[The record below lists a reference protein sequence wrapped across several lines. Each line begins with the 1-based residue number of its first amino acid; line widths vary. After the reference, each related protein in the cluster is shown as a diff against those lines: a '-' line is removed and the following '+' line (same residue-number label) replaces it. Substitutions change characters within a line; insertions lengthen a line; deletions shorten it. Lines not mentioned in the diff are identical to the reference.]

1 VHAQFGAGDWTTTG
15 FDAQRSFWL
24 RSDPKISLAN
34 MQKGGFGLVWKTDL
48 NDGSSR
54 RTFVT
59 PPVLLDFYI
68 GYRGFRSLGFTGT
81 GANSVIAMD
90 TDLGRL
96 EWKADFKTPATPGNS
111 PLCPGGM
118 TSGVARPTNV
128 AYPLVT
134 AARGAGR
141 GAPAKSGV
149 GEPFEGAVTI
159 KEIAGRRSS
168 RPSDPPPKPAAGA
181 RRIPAPVSPF
191 APRIQWLYALASDGK
206 LHRLYVSNGEEPND
220 AMSFLPANANAKGL
234 IVVDELAYAA
244 TANGCGGVEN
254 AIWALDI
261 PSSRVSKWKAPG
273 NLAGAAGVALGP
285 DGAVYATARNQLVAL
300 EERTLKLRGAYNIGQ
315 QEFTS
320 SPIVFDFQG
329 RDLIAATANDGKL
342 HMLDAGAMERP
353 IAITPAF
360 SAPGFATGA
369 IAAWRDGA
377 GTRWLLVPAESGK
390 GGAIVAW
397 KIVDRNGAP
406 VFERGWVSRDMIT
419 PLTPIVVNDVI
430 FAVSS
435 GDSGAAAVLYALE
448 GASGREIWNSGHS
461 LSGFVTTGGLAAG
474 GSRVYVATHDGVQ
487 YVFGF
492 PIEH

>member
-1 VHAQFGAGDWTTTG
+1 
-15 FDAQRSFWL
+15 
-24 RSDPKISLAN
+24 
-34 MQKGGFGLVWKTDL
+34 
-48 NDGSSR
+48 
-54 RTFVT
+54 
-59 PPVLLDFYI
+59 
-68 GYRGFRSLGFTGT
+68 
-81 GANSVIAMD
+81 
-90 TDLGRL
+90 
-96 EWKADFKTPATPGNS
+96 
-111 PLCPGGM
+111 
-118 TSGVARPTNV
+118 
-128 AYPLVT
+128 
-134 AARGAGR
+134 
-141 GAPAKSGV
+141 
-149 GEPFEGAVTI
+149 
-159 KEIAGRRSS
+159 
-168 RPSDPPPKPAAGA
+168 
-181 RRIPAPVSPF
+181 
-191 APRIQWLYALASDGK
+191 
-206 LHRLYVSNGEEPND
+206 
-220 AMSFLPANANAKGL
+220 
-234 IVVDELAYAA
+234 
-244 TANGCGGVEN
+244 
-254 AIWALDI
+254 
-261 PSSRVSKWKAPG
+261 
-273 NLAGAAGVALGP
+273 
-285 DGAVYATARNQLVAL
+285 
-300 EERTLKLRGAYNIGQ
+300 
-315 QEFTS
+315 
-320 SPIVFDFQG
+320 
-329 RDLIAATANDGKL
+329 
-342 HMLDAGAMERP
+342 MERP